1 MELTISFSTIIMAC
15 LSFMGVYILMP
26 IVLIGRD
33 YVVMLIS
40 EKFIVTEAFWQDIAD
55 LSRDKVNYNI
65 MYGSKNFRWEE
76 SEGEVKYFWGENEIT
91 ENDYNHHQKNKSM
104 LLNSMNTLNYRVQS
118 RMNICVWV
126 ERHFKL
132 KETIDEQV
140 REASEHAYESALSA
154 RKQRE
159 ELNKSPANAGRNK
172 N

>member
-1 MELTISFSTIIMAC
+1 
-15 LSFMGVYILMP
+15 
-26 IVLIGRD
+26 
-33 YVVMLIS
+33 
-40 EKFIVTEAFWQDIAD
+40 
-55 LSRDKVNYNI
+55 
-65 MYGSKNFRWEE
+65 
-76 SEGEVKYFWGENEIT
+76 
-91 ENDYNHHQKNKSM
+91 
-104 LLNSMNTLNYRVQS
+104 
-118 RMNICVWV
+118 V